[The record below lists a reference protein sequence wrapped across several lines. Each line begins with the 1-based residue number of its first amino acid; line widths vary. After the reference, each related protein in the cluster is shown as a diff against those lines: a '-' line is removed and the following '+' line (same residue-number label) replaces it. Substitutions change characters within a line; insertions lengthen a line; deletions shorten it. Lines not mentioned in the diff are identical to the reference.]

1 MRALRGAL
9 DKVHPYFDK
18 GGPLAFAY
26 PMYEALDT
34 FLYTPGEVAH
44 GSTHVRDAIDLKR
57 MMITVVL
64 ALVPVTLFGF
74 WNVGYQANSAIAASG
89 GLEVL
94 QQQDWHYAIHSFL
107 GFENNPEN
115 IVDNFVLGA
124 IFFLPI
130 YLVCMIVGGH
140 IELIFSVLRG
150 HEINEGFLVTG
161 LLFPLTLPAS
171 IPLWQVALGI
181 SFGVIVAKEV
191 FGGTGRNFLNIA
203 LTSRAFL
210 YFAYAGQISG
220 DKVWT
225 AVDGFSGAT
234 ALGKM
239 AMTPPADEAA
249 VIAFENDPVS
259 YLSAI
264 EHSVTVAGQT
274 AIWEAPITWTS
285 AFLGTVQGCFGETSA
300 LLCIV
305 GAAIL
310 IGSGV
315 GSWKIMAGVV
325 AGTVATSLLMM
336 GVNVGTNPMLAVPPH
351 YHLVIGGLAF
361 GLVFMATDP
370 VSASMTD
377 RGKWVYG
384 GLIGLMTVLI
394 RCVNPAYPEGIM
406 LAILFGNVFAP
417 LIDWAV
423 VQANV
428 KRRLA
433 RYATV

>member
-1 MRALRGAL
+1 MKALRGTL
-9 DKVHPYFDK
+9 DKVHPYFAK

-26 PMYEALDT
+26 PVYEALDT
-34 FLYTPGEVAH
+34 FLYTPGEVSH
-44 GSTHVRDAIDLKR
+44 GTTHVRDAIDLKR

-74 WNVGYQANSAIAASG
+74 WNVGYQANSAIAAAG
-89 GLEVL
+89 GLDVL
-94 QQQDWHYAIHSFL
+94 QQQDWHYTIHSFL
-107 GFENNPEN
+107 GFENNPESLA
-115 IVDNFVLGA
+115 DNFVLGA
-124 IFFLPI
+124 IFFLPVYI
-130 YLVCMIVGGH
+130 VCMFVGGH
-140 IELIFSVLRG
+140 IELVFSVLRG

-181 SFGVIVAKEV
+181 AFGVIVAKEV

-239 AMTPPADEAA
+239 AMTPPLDETA
-249 VIAFENDPVS
+249 VIPFENDPVS
-259 YLSAI
+259 YLSSI

-274 AIWEAPITWTS
+274 AIWEAPVTWTS
-285 AFLGTVQGCFGETSA
+285 AFLGNIQGCFGETSA
-300 LLCIV
+300 LLCLV

-310 IGSGV
+310 IASGV

-325 AGTVATSLLMM
+325 VGTVATSLLMM
-336 GVNVGTNPMLAVPPH
+336 GVNSGTNPMLAIPPH

-377 RGKWVYG
+377 KGKWVYG

-428 KRRLA
+428 KRRMA

>member
-1 MRALRGAL
+1 MKALRGTL
-9 DKVHPYFDK
+9 DKVHPHFDK
-18 GGPLAFAY
+18 GGAFSFAY
-26 PMYEALDT
+26 PVYEALDT
-34 FLYTPGEVAH
+34 FLYTPGEVSR

-74 WNVGYQANSAIAASG
+74 WNVGYQANTAIAAGG
-89 GLEVL
+89 GLDVL
-94 QQQDWHYAIHSFL
+94 SQQDWHYAVHQFL

-115 IVDNFVLGA
+115 HVDNFILGA

-130 YLVCMIVGGH
+130 YIVCMFVGGH
-140 IELIFSVLRG
+140 IEMAFSVLRG

-181 SFGVIVAKEV
+181 AVGVIVAKEV

-210 YFAYAGQISG
+210 YFAYAGEISG

-239 AMTPPADEAA
+239 ALTPPLDETAQ
-249 VIAFENDPVS
+249 IAYENSPVE
-259 YLSAI
+259 YLGDI
-264 EHSVTVAGQT
+264 THSVTVAGQT
-274 AIWEAPITWTS
+274 AMWEAPITWTD
-285 AFLGTVQGCFGETSA
+285 AFLGNIQGCFGETSA

-310 IGSGV
+310 IATGV
-315 GSWKIMAGVV
+315 GSWKIMAGVI
-325 AGTVATSLLMM
+325 AGAVATSLLLM
-336 GVNVGTNPMLAVPPH
+336 GVNAGSNPMLGVPPH

-377 RGKWVYG
+377 KGKWIYG

-428 KRRLA
+428 KRRVA